1 MKVRKT
7 SQKQST
13 APFYRIGRKLPTN
26 RAKTTGKLAAG
37 LYLSFSP
44 YINLSFIS
52 LILLILCRGIN
63 WPRYML
69 FHVVCV
75 FLADHWAV
83 MTPFFEDRISISLL
97 IWNRRDLE
105 VKNYIT
111 RTEIF
116 FLDIV
121 EILMEGLILKKEM
134 HDI

>member
-1 MKVRKT
+1 
-7 SQKQST
+7 
-13 APFYRIGRKLPTN
+13 
-26 RAKTTGKLAAG
+26 
-37 LYLSFSP
+37 
-44 YINLSFIS
+44 
-52 LILLILCRGIN
+52 
-63 WPRYML
+63 ML

-75 FLADHWAV
+75 FLADHSVV

-97 IWNRRDLE
+97 RWNRRDLE
-105 VKNYIT
+105 VKNCIT